1 MVKKN
6 EWIEQKKRI
15 KKKEWIKKSKWVEIK
30 ERIKRK
36 VGIKK
41 RVVNVLLTSG
51 KLANERVMNW
61 PHRIKLF
68 SSARGLLEIST
79 YDEAKQWKHVKCGNK
94 IF

>member
-61 PHRIKLF
+61 PRRIQLF
-68 SSARGLLEIST
+68 SSACGLLEKST
-79 YDEAKQWKHVKCGNK
+79 YDEAKQGKHGKCGNK